1 MLSFRFILLLFFGLK
16 IQTTLA
22 TSYGLV
28 SDVVTPGDDDH
39 ASQTPGNGVV
49 TADADS
55 GDDTV
60 SDNGLDEMT
69 TGASSVDTLLHSKAK
84 GCIGSVCSP
93 SNMCL
98 CRNKSGV
105 RVYCYCENPGQKCS
119 CRRNV
124 LASRDGVDADA
135 KDTVDEGDAVS
146 DVGADGA
153 DVSDAVTDTVTDTV
167 SDTVSDAATDTVPS
181 DDTPS
186 EDIDSSDEGTSP
198 TNTLLNKG
206 QCHGTCK
213 KCIGN
218 CKDKYQ
224 CLCKGR
230 DVVARC
236 GCERLGE
243 KCQCKGPWRA
253 VRDGPSVNINS
264 TTADEEASATPST
277 DDADAASEDLDDA
290 APGVSPISELVE
302 RKPTTCHGVMCSKEG
317 KCHCKHGAY
326 HIVCPCRRLG
336 APCYCKNWRRDED
349 AADRVAEA
357 AVAETAAPAPETADT
372 VDNTPAPED
381 EDAEVSERPGFSHAV
396 NDELSTLQRSDTDTK
411 LKQICYGTCSRKH
424 NCNCRGK
431 TCRCQIPGESC
442 KCVFL
447 FLPPRDLEPGA
458 GNATGTIT
466 TLPADGTEA
475 AAEGD
480 GTVITPTRPDE
491 DIDEDTPNEDTDED
505 RTTSNITNNPLHPEE
520 DDPEPETEPTS
531 TPLPTESSPL
541 IARSVP
547 CWGVCD
553 KYRHCYC
560 GHIRTTCNCSKRG
573 HRCYCGSGA
582 LDLPPGMGGGSF
594 GHTLGL
600 DLVTPYTWSWI
611 FWRAWDMAWGL
622 GEWMIWV

>member
-1 MLSFRFILLLFFGLK
+1 MLSFKFILLLFFGLM

-22 TSYGLV
+22 TSDGLV
-28 SDVVTPGDDDH
+28 SDVVTPGDGDH
-39 ASQTPGNGVV
+39 ASQTSGNGFI
-49 TADADS
+49 TAVSDN

-69 TGASSVDTLLHSKAK
+69 TGASSVDTLLHSKAVGPMSLRTHMYGANIKQK

-124 LASRDGVDADA
+124 LAARDGIDADA

-153 DVSDAVTDTVTDTV
+153 DVSDAATDT
-167 SDTVSDAATDTVPS
+167 ATDTVPS

-186 EDIDSSDEGTSP
+186 EDIDSSDEDTSP
-198 TNTLLNKG
+198 IHTLLNKG

-253 VRDGPSVNINS
+253 VRDVPSVTVNS
-264 TTADEEASATPST
+264 TTADEAESATPST

-290 APGVSPISELVE
+290 APGVSPLNELVE

-326 HIVCPCRRLG
+326 HIVCPCHRLG
-336 APCYCKNWRRDED
+336 APCYCKNWRRDEQT
-349 AADRVAEA
+349 ADRVDDA
-357 AVAETAAPAPETADT
+357 AVAETADPAPETADT
-372 VDNTPAPED
+372 VDNTPAPALAPVPEDED
-381 EDAEVSERPGFSHAV
+381 EDADVSERPGFSHAV
-396 NDELSTLQRSDTDTK
+396 NDEFSTLQR
-411 LKQICYGTCSRKH
+411 ICYGTCSRKH
-424 NCNCRGK
+424 KCNCGGK

-447 FLPPRDLEPGA
+447 FLPPRDLETGA
-458 GNATGTIT
+458 GNTTGTIT
-466 TLPADGTEA
+466 TLPEA
-475 AAEGD
+475 AAVAEED
-480 GTVITPTRPDE
+480 DTVITPTSPEE
-491 DIDEDTPNEDTDED
+491 DIDADP
-505 RTTSNITNNPLHPEE
+505 TTSSSTNHPLHPEE
-520 DDPEPETEPTS
+520 DDTNTNTEPDTETTSTSTS
-531 TPLPTESSPL
+531 TPIPTETSPL
-541 IARSVP
+541 LARSMP

-560 GHIRTTCNCSKRG
+560 GHIRTNCNCSKRG
-573 HRCYCGSGA
+573 HRCYCSSGA
-582 LDLPPGMGGGSF
+582 MDLPPGMGGG
-594 GHTLGL
+594 
-600 DLVTPYTWSWI
+600 VTY
-611 FWRAWDMAWGL
+611 
-622 GEWMIWV
+622 

>member
-1 MLSFRFILLLFFGLK
+1 MLSFKFILLLVFGLV

-39 ASQTPGNGVV
+39 ASQTSGNGVV
-49 TADADS
+49 TAVSDF
-55 GDDTV
+55 GGDTV

-69 TGASSVDTLLHSKAK
+69 TGASSVDTLLHSKAVGPMSLRTHMHRANINQK

-105 RVYCYCENPGQKCS
+105 RVYCYCENPGKKCS

-124 LASRDGVDADA
+124 LASRDMIDADA
-135 KDTVDEGDAVS
+135 KDTVDEGDAIS

-153 DVSDAVTDTVTDTV
+153 N
-167 SDTVSDAATDTVPS
+167 VSDAATDTVPS

-186 EDIDSSDEGTSP
+186 IDIDSSDEDTSP
-198 TNTLLNKG
+198 INTLLNKG
-206 QCHGTCK
+206 QCRGTCK

-236 GCERLGE
+236 GCARLGE

-253 VRDGPSVNINS
+253 VRDVPSVNINS
-264 TTADEEASATPST
+264 TTADEVKSATPST
-277 DDADAASEDLDDA
+277 EDADAASEDLDDA
-290 APGVSPISELVE
+290 APGVSPISELIE

-326 HIVCPCRRLG
+326 NIVCPCHRLG

-349 AADRVAEA
+349 TSDRVDA
-357 AVAETAAPAPETADT
+357 AVAETADTAPETADT
-372 VDNTPAPED
+372 VDNTPAPAPTPEN

-396 NDELSTLQRSDTDTK
+396 NDEFSILQRT
-411 LKQICYGTCSRKH
+411 CYGTCSRKH
-424 NCNCRGK
+424 KCNCRGK

-447 FLPPRDLEPGA
+447 FLPPRDLDTVA
-458 GNATGTIT
+458 GNATGSIT
-466 TLPADGTEA
+466 TLTADEA
-475 AAEGD
+475 EAKED
-480 GTVITPTRPDE
+480 DIVITST
-491 DIDEDTPNEDTDED
+491 TPNEDTDED
-505 RTTSNITNNPLHPEE
+505 TTIPSDINKPDPQ
-520 DDPEPETEPTS
+520 DDDTDTDTDTTT
-531 TPLPTESSPL
+531 TPVPTENSPL
-541 IARSVP
+541 VARGEP

-560 GHIRTTCNCSKRG
+560 GHIRTNCNCSKRG
-573 HRCYCGSGA
+573 HRCYCASGPN
-582 LDLPPGMGGGSF
+582 DLPPGMGGG
-594 GHTLGL
+594 
-600 DLVTPYTWSWI
+600 VTY
-611 FWRAWDMAWGL
+611 
-622 GEWMIWV
+622 